1 MFAHERQRLILDL
14 LRKQQRIGTQE
25 LAGHLQVS
33 PATLRRDLEQLD
45 RGGELLRVH
54 GGIIL
59 RKNAIDEP
67 SLRQK
72 SGLATKAKKR
82 IAARVAAEVPQGA
95 TVFIDGG
102 TTCLE
107 AGLLLRKRADLVI
120 VTNSLPLIA
129 AYDSFEAKLMVL
141 GGERR
146 AVSGALVGTMA
157 VEAVA
162 RLRAD
167 VALIGASGLHPQ
179 DGPGT
184 TELLETEIKREWIH
198 RARQAFLLADGSK
211 WNHGSTI
218 RFADWSEFAAFF
230 TDKQPPPSFKSR
242 KLRILI
248 A

>member
-1 MFAHERQRLILDL
+1 MFAHERRRLILGL
-14 LRKQQRIGTQE
+14 LRKQQRVSTKE
-25 LAGHLQVS
+25 LASRLKVS
-33 PATLRRDLEQLD
+33 PATLRRDLAQLD
-45 RGGELLRVH
+45 RSGEVMRVH

-59 RKNAIDEP
+59 RRDAIDEP

-72 SGLATKAKKR
+72 SGLAIKAKKR
-82 IAARVAAEVPQGA
+82 IAARVVTEVPQGA

-129 AYDSFEAKLMVL
+129 TYDSFEAKLLVL

-157 VEAVA
+157 IEAVA

-167 VALIGASGLHPQ
+167 VALIGASGLNSQ

-198 RARQAFLLADGSK
+198 RSGQAFLLADASK
-211 WNHGSTI
+211 WNHGSMI
-218 RFADWSEFAAFF
+218 RFADWSEFSAFY
-230 TDKQPPPSFKSR
+230 TDQEPPPFKSR
-242 KLRILI
+242 KLRIVI

>member
-1 MFAHERQRLILDL
+1 M
-14 LRKQQRIGTQE
+14 
-25 LAGHLQVS
+25 
-33 PATLRRDLEQLD
+33 
-45 RGGELLRVH
+45 RVH

-59 RKNAIDEP
+59 RRDAIDEP

-72 SGLATKAKKR
+72 SGLAIKAKKR
-82 IAARVAAEVPQGA
+82 IAARVVTEVPQGA

-129 AYDSFEAKLMVL
+129 TYDSFEAKLLVL

-157 VEAVA
+157 IEAVA

-167 VALIGASGLHPQ
+167 VALIGASGLNSQ

-198 RARQAFLLADGSK
+198 RSGQAFLLADASK
-211 WNHGSTI
+211 WNHGSMI
-218 RFADWSEFAAFF
+218 RFADWSEFSAFY
-230 TDKQPPPSFKSR
+230 TDQEPPPFKSR
-242 KLRILI
+242 KLRIVI